1 MRKKILIVAVLG
13 MLVLLLAACGS
24 SSDDES
30 GETKQE
36 SDENTTEETTTG
48 DGGMAEEGSSDNTLN
63 ISATNFKFDQ
73 EEYTVQSG
81 EEVTINLTSEEGNHG
96 LAIDEFDVNIEGDGT
111 ATFTP
116 EEPGEYEIY
125 CSVPCGEGHS
135 DMKSTLVV
143 Q

>member
-1 MRKKILIVAVLG
+1 MKKSLFMVALVSL
-13 MLVLLLAACGS
+13 LVLLLSACGG
-24 SSDDES
+24 SDDES

-36 SDENTTEETTTG
+36 SDENTTEQTTTG
-48 DGGMAEEGSSDNTLN
+48 DGGVAEKGSSDNTLN
-63 ISATNFKFDQ
+63 VSASNFEFDQ

-111 ATFTP
+111 ASFTP

>member
-1 MRKKILIVAVLG
+1 MRKSILMVL
-13 MLVLLLAACGS
+13 MLSLLLLLAACGG
-24 SSDDES
+24 SDDES

-36 SDENTTEETTTG
+36 NEQNQTEQTTG
-48 DGGMAEEGSSDNTLN
+48 GDESSESPESSEADNTLD
-63 ISATNFKFDQ
+63 IAATDFEFDQ

-81 EEVTINLTSEEGNHG
+81 EEVTINLTSEEGMHG
-96 LAIDEFDVNIEGDGT
+96 LAIDEFDVNIEEEGT

-125 CSVPCGEGHS
+125 CSVPCGEGHAN
-135 DMKSTLVV
+135 MKSTLVV